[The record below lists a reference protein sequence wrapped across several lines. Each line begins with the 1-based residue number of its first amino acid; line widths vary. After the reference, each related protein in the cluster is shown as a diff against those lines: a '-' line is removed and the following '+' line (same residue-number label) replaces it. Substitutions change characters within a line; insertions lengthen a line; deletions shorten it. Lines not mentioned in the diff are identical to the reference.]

1 MTPSYDREPSR
12 STGWQWTPGKI
23 VAAIAIFV
31 GIIIAIF
38 TISGIWTT
46 VDAGEIVVKQGI
58 TGDLVVWSE
67 QGPKWQFWGKITK
80 YKRSTPYFFSSAKDQ
95 GSPEDQSIKMR
106 FNDGGHG
113 NFSGSLR
120 YDLPTDEPSV
130 IKFHKTFGSQAALEH
145 SLIRTNIEKVVYLS
159 GSILSSTQSYAERRA
174 DLLAYIEDQAK
185 KGLYKSSSKCEKQPD
200 PDPVTKQERTVC
212 TVDILKDTKT
222 GEPVRLE
229 KSPLED
235 YGILLSGFSVN
246 DIAYDTEITNQIK
259 AQQAAIAAVQV
270 SLSQAKQAE
279 QNAITAAE
287 NGKAAA
293 AKAKWDQE
301 AIKAKAVTE
310 AEQARDVAKLAKET
324 AELTKAKLIAEG
336 EGESTKRKLI
346 MAADGALNQ
355 VNDTK
360 IAVAKI
366 WADAYAKQRPT
377 PDIVFG
383 GTGSNSSG
391 NDLGSM
397 LMFSAAKQAGL
408 LGK

>member
-1 MTPSYDREPSR
+1 MTPSYDRDIR
-12 STGWQWTPGKI
+12 STRGWWTTSK
-23 VAAIAIFV
+23 VLAALGIFV
-31 GIIIAIF
+31 GLIILIA
-38 TISGIWTT
+38 TAAGIWTT
-46 VDAGEIVVKQGI
+46 VDAGEIVVKQGV

-67 QGPKWQFWGKITK
+67 QGPKWQFWGKITR

-95 GSPEDQSIKMR
+95 GAPEDQSIKMR

-120 YDLPTDEPSV
+120 YDLPVDEASI
-130 IKFHKTFGSQAALEH
+130 IKIHKTFGSQAALEH

-185 KGLYKSSSKCEKQPD
+185 KGLYKSSSKCEPQKD
-200 PDPVTKQERTVC
+200 PITKQDKTVC
-212 TVDILKDTKT
+212 IVEIQQDPKT
-222 GEPVRLE
+222 GGPARLE
-229 KSPLED
+229 PSPLEP
-235 YGILLSGFSVN
+235 YGITLSAFSVN
-246 DIAYDTEITNQIK
+246 DIAYDAEITAQIK
-259 AQQAAIAAVQV
+259 AQQSAIAAVQV

-301 AIKAKAVTE
+301 ALKAKAVTE
-310 AEQARDVAKLAKET
+310 AEQTRDVARLAKET
-324 AELTKAKLIAEG
+324 AELLKAKLIAEG
-336 EGESTKRKLI
+336 EGESTKRRLI

-355 VNDTK
+355 K
-360 IAVAKI
+360 IDRDIQVAKI

-377 PDIVFG
+377 PDITFG
-383 GTGSNSSG
+383 ASGGEGSN
-391 NDLGSM
+391 LGQ
-397 LMFSAAKQAGL
+397 LMMMSAAKQAGL

>member
-1 MTPSYDREPSR
+1 MSPSYDRTPQKR
-12 STGWQWTPGKI
+12 YWTPGKVIAALGVLVGVI
-23 VAAIAIFV
+23 VLIT
-31 GIIIAIF
+31 

-58 TGDLVVWSE
+58 MGDLVVWAD
-67 QGPKWQFWGKITK
+67 QGPKWQMWGKITR
-80 YKRSTPYFFSSAKDQ
+80 YKRSTPYYFSSKKDQ
-95 GSPEDQSIKMR
+95 GNSADESIKMR

-120 YDLPTDEPSV
+120 YDLPTDETNL
-130 IKFHKTFGSQAALEH
+130 IKIHKTFGSQQTLEQ
-145 SLIRTNIEKVVYLS
+145 SMIRTNIEKVVYLS
-159 GSILSSTQSYAERRA
+159 GSIVSSTQSYAERRA

-185 KGLYKSSSKCEKQPD
+185 HGLYKSSSKCEKQPD
-200 PDPVTKQERTVC
+200 PVTKQDRTVC
-212 TVDILKDTKT
+212 VVEIEKDTKT
-222 GEPVRLE
+222 GEPARLE

-235 YGILLSGFSVN
+235 YGIKLSAFSVN
-246 DIAYDTEITNQIK
+246 DIQYDADVTKQIK
-259 AQQAAIAAVQV
+259 MQQDAIAAVQV

-301 AIKAKAVTE
+301 ALKAKAVTE
-310 AEQARDVAKLAKET
+310 AEQIRDVAKLAKET

-355 VNDTK
+355 K
-360 IAVAKI
+360 IDRDIQVAKI
-366 WADAYAKQRPT
+366 WAEAYAKQRPT
-377 PDIVFG
+377 PDVVFG
-383 GTGSNSSG
+383 TSG
-391 NDLGSM
+391 NGGSDLGS
-397 LMFSAAKQAGL
+397 LMMMSAAKQAGL